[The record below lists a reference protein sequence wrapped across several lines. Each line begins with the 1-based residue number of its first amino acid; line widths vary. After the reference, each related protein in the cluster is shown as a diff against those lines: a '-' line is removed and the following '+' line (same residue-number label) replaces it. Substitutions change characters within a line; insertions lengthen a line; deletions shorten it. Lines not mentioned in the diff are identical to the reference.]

1 MLAHSTCTHT
11 HTRPWPIHT
20 YIYQAHAPGYI
31 PVCNAWWPGRRHT
44 QRHTRRVRS
53 VPRCRVQSCHT
64 IIVTSPAR
72 LEGWGTGRRLIQR
85 VASGLLVHGAVHI
98 ACAVGA
104 GMVMGRGCPR
114 MHLVAVDEL
123 LRQGMGQSAQL
134 AWPPRRRRAGQ
145 ASPGVQ
151 ECCTGRAKRAECL
164 GHHVAWRVG
173 MDERCNECGRANKGR
188 SAERKRRGER
198 GTMWCVLMGGEGASD
213 PQAYLRLHRPVA
225 CTPVRTRNP
234 RQAQRSA
241 CHFRARGHFRRAD
254 CERV

>member
-151 ECCTGRAKRAECL
+151 ECCTGKGEAR
-164 GHHVAWRVG
+164 RVPWSS
-173 MDERCNECGRANKGR
+173 CG
-188 SAERKRRGER
+188 
-198 GTMWCVLMGGEGASD
+198 L
-213 PQAYLRLHRPVA
+213 
-225 CTPVRTRNP
+225 
-234 RQAQRSA
+234 
-241 CHFRARGHFRRAD
+241 ARWHG
-254 CERV
+254 